1 MYKCLP
7 GSGHE
12 NGGEVADCHWEKDTV
27 GGRLHA
33 RSGDQ
38 IMLFKLAILVRKP
51 PPPLLLIVLF
61 LINYQI
67 HRFALARFDID
78 IFILVRVKVC
88 HAQTTHPTLRFINN
102 MKLRLSVELLLFLSL
117 NLFAKKSL
125 KHNKFSKLFAPVP
138 KQRVTTRWNK
148 HQTHVH
154 TSARTDRFKQSPI
167 PQLTD
172 ILNKHTLM

>member
-1 MYKCLP
+1 MGDCMP
-7 GSGHE
+7 GLG
-12 NGGEVADCHWEKDTV
+12 TTI
-27 GGRLHA
+27 L
-33 RSGDQ
+33 
-38 IMLFKLAILVRKP
+38 LFKLAILVQPPTP

-67 HRFALARFDID
+67 HGFVLARFNID

-88 HAQTTHPTLRFINN
+88 HAQTIHPTLRFINN

-117 NLFAKKSL
+117 ILFAKKSS
-125 KHNKFSKLFAPVP
+125 KHNKFSKCFAPVP
-138 KQRVTTRWNK
+138 EQRVTTRWNK
-148 HQTHVH
+148 HQTYVH